1 LMGMGPQVAEPG
13 GGARG
18 RRGGGAGG
26 GVTLGGHRILV
37 RLLGEGRSVREAARA
52 TAGTAPHS
60 GRMVGKLL
68 LLRVMLSEASIGGG
82 EALLLLLLL
91 IRRLLLLLQVVLA
104 LLLLLRQH
112 PPGEGLL
119 GVLGVE
125 EDPLVL
131 MRGPPVGVGVG
142 SRLLL
147 LLPWVRA
154 APGGVD
160 VGRGRLLLLLRRI
173 TG

>member
-1 LMGMGPQVAEPG
+1 MG
-13 GGARG
+13 G
-18 RRGGGAGG
+18 R
-26 GVTLGGHRILV
+26 RILV

-82 EALLLLLLL
+82 EALLL

>member
-1 LMGMGPQVAEPG
+1 MG
-13 GGARG
+13 G
-18 RRGGGAGG
+18 R
-26 GVTLGGHRILV
+26 RILV

-68 LLRVMLSEASIGGG
+68 LLLRVMLSEASIGGG
-82 EALLLLLLL
+82 EALLL

>member
-1 LMGMGPQVAEPG
+1 MG
-13 GGARG
+13 G
-18 RRGGGAGG
+18 R
-26 GVTLGGHRILV
+26 RILV

-82 EALLLLLLL
+82 EALLL

-160 VGRGRLLLLLRRI
+160 VGRGRVRLLLLLRRRLI

>member
-1 LMGMGPQVAEPG
+1 MG
-13 GGARG
+13 G
-18 RRGGGAGG
+18 R
-26 GVTLGGHRILV
+26 RILV

-82 EALLLLLLL
+82 EALLLLLL

>member
-1 LMGMGPQVAEPG
+1 MG
-13 GGARG
+13 G
-18 RRGGGAGG
+18 RW
-26 GVTLGGHRILV
+26 ILV

-82 EALLLLLLL
+82 EALLL

-160 VGRGRLLLLLRRI
+160 VGRGRMRLLLLLRRRI